1 MTNLNDTNTRMQL
14 VNRYLNAET
23 TLEEEQLLRQYYAQT
38 DDVLSPEE
46 SDVRQLILTS
56 ASLAGQFEL
65 SEEKGYEFDRLM
77 AKRPARRTVPYW
89 ITSAA
94 AAVVLTVF
102 LLTYKQASDA
112 SETRQKGEPASRSDA
127 VTEQQI
133 NSIMSAANYA
143 NEQVES
149 YRLRPVGDATIVTKT
164 LADGTSSSYI
174 VCLSD
179 DDKGFHVVPINT
191 GM

>member
-1 MTNLNDTNTRMQL
+1 MINLNDTNTRMQL
-14 VNRYLNAET
+14 VRRYLNAET

-46 SDVRQLILTS
+46 SEVRQLMLFS
-56 ASLAGQFEL
+56 ASLAGEYEL
-65 SEEKGYEFDRLM
+65 SEEKAVEFDRLM
-77 AKRPARRTVPYW
+77 AQRRARLSIPYW
-89 ITSAA
+89 IASAA
-94 AAVVLTVF
+94 AAVIAAF
-102 LLTYKQASDA
+102 LLTYKQAGDA
-112 SETRQKGEPASRSDA
+112 SSTSQKGESVSRSDA

-133 NSIMSAANYA
+133 NSIISAANYA

-164 LADGTSSSYI
+164 LPDGTSSSCI

>member
-38 DDVLSPEE
+38 DDVLSLEE
-46 SDVRQLILTS
+46 SDVRQLILSS

-77 AKRPARRTVPYW
+77 AKRPARRNVSYW
-89 ITSAA
+89 IASAA
-94 AAVVLTVF
+94 AAVVVAVF
-102 LLTYKQASDA
+102 LLTYKQAGDA
-112 SETRQKGEPASRSDA
+112 SSTRQKGESASRSEA

-133 NSIMSAANYA
+133 NNIMSAANYA

>member
-38 DDVLSPEE
+38 DDVLIPEE
-46 SDVRQLILTS
+46 SEVRQLILTS

-77 AKRPARRTVPYW
+77 AKRPARRNVSYW
-89 ITSAA
+89 IASAA
-94 AAVVLTVF
+94 AAVVAAVF
-102 LLTYKQASDA
+102 LLTYKQAGDA
-112 SETRQKGEPASRSDA
+112 SSTRQKGEPASRSDA
-127 VTEQQI
+127 VTEQYI

-164 LADGTSSSYI
+164 LVDGTSSSYI

>member
-1 MTNLNDTNTRMQL
+1 MINLNDTNTRMQL
-14 VNRYLNAET
+14 VSRYLNAET

-46 SDVRQLILTS
+46 SEVRQLMLFS
-56 ASLAGQFEL
+56 ASLAGEYEL
-65 SEEKGYEFDRLM
+65 SEEKADEFDRLM
-77 AKRPARRTVPYW
+77 AQRRFRRNVPYW
-89 ITSAA
+89 IASAA
-94 AAVVLTVF
+94 AAVIAAF
-102 LLTYKQASDA
+102 LLTYKQAGDA
-112 SETRQKGEPASRSDA
+112 SSTSQKGESVSRSDA

-133 NSIMSAANYA
+133 NSIISAANYA

-164 LADGTSSSYI
+164 LPDGTSSSCI